1 MSCLLRPSS
10 GQGGSWAQPLPKVT
24 WEQGSLRSA
33 WGPAQPPRT
42 AGCAS
47 WANAQALD
55 FGARPPDQHILE
67 GAPSTGRPNPGP
79 RDNAAGPELEEA
91 PHTSVCGQTGCPSSC
106 DPDMQLLPQQKG
118 VSCFPPDLA

>member
-1 MSCLLRPSS
+1 MGWGERKAQT
-10 GQGGSWAQPLPKVT
+10 GVRGGSLWDIPISPWGSRERGL
-24 WEQGSLRSA
+24 QGSPVWRELPT
-33 WGPAQPPRT
+33 PAPCFCP
-42 AGCAS
+42 
-47 WANAQALD
+47 
-55 FGARPPDQHILE
+55 